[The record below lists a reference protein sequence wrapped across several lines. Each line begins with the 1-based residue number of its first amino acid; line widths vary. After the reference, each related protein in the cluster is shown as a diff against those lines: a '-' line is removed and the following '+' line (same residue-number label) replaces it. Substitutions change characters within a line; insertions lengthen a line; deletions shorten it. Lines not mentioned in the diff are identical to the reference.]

1 MHVIAHHTVLLNM
14 DAPLRF
20 PVSPHRARPQTASAP
35 RLTHS
40 TKQPLLSFPGR
51 PQSASTKQ
59 PAASEPQSPGSVW
72 LRLFRPNSKA
82 KDSIH
87 FVSSHAGSSVL
98 SSSSPSRPNSTSP
111 MGGVSP
117 AALAKALR
125 KRIHPQVTL
134 NGYSLVKAFSKI
146 RTYEASP
153 PITPKATDWSEQELT
168 CIANAKSLETFLRLM
183 TGKREKPMQRKK
195 PSVPVWTRPTVRRK
209 QEFCTLLDGRD

>member
-1 MHVIAHHTVLLNM
+1 M
-14 DAPLRF
+14 DAPL
-20 PVSPHRARPQTASAP
+20 HRARPQTASAP

-72 LRLFRPNSKA
+72 LRLFRPSSKA
-82 KDSIH
+82 KDSMQ
-87 FVSSHAGSSVL
+87 FVSSRAGSF
-98 SSSSPSRPNSTSP
+98 SPYRPNSTSP
-111 MGGVSP
+111 MGGVNP
-117 AALAKALR
+117 VALSKALR

-146 RTYEASP
+146 RPYEASP

-168 CIANAKSLETFLRLM
+168 CIANAKSLETFLCLM
-183 TGKREKPMQRKK
+183 TRKRERPMQRKK
-195 PSVPVWTRPTVRRK
+195 PSVPVCSRPIVRRK